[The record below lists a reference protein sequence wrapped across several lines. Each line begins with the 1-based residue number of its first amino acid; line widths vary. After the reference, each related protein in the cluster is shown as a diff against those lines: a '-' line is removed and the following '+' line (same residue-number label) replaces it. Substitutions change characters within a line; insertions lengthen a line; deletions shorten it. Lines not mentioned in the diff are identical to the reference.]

1 MLTYRRQG
9 RGPALVLQHGFLG
22 GLGVFAPQFD
32 HFSRFYDVIA
42 ADLPGFAGSADEP
55 CEGSVPGMSESLVE
69 LLDSLGVTSFSI
81 LGHSLGGM
89 VALQTAL
96 DHGRRVEKLV
106 LYGTSRRGEMPNRHE
121 TFEESIARFE
131 AEGVEKAAERIVAT
145 WFVDGDRAPY
155 YRLCLEAGRGA
166 NGEAVSPASGPCPD
180 GTSRRDS
187 RP

>member
-106 LYGTSRRGEMPNRHE
+106 LYGTSRRGGAQTGRRSLLPQVLARMGRH
-121 TFEESIARFE
+121 
-131 AEGVEKAAERIVAT
+131 GAT
-145 WFVDGDRAPY
+145 PDPDHADAGHLRRPRPLLRAHRDGGD
-155 YRLCLEAGRGA
+155 GA
-166 NGEAVSPASGPCPD
+166 SH
-180 GTSRRDS
+180 
-187 RP
+187 